1 MYVYGSLKEFFMHM
15 YATIQHVPLSMLSLC
30 IDVTTNYKVQYT
42 GHVCSE
48 EIYA

>member
-1 MYVYGSLKEFFMHM
+1 MCVYGPLKEFFMHM

-30 IDVTTNYKVQYT
+30 NNYKVQYM